1 MNDHNDGR
9 DLLGTGIQG
18 LDEVLRGGLPVGR
31 MYLLEGDPGTG
42 KTTLALQFLLEGARR
57 GESGLYVTLSET
69 ESELAQVADSHG
81 WSLGGLAVCDLSASR
96 EASADTEYTFFHP
109 SEVELA
115 ETTKAVL
122 DRVERTRP
130 ARVVFDSLSEM
141 RLLARDALRY
151 RRQVLALKQFFA
163 GRNCTVLLL
172 DDRTSEAGD
181 RQLESLAHGVIR
193 LEIASPE
200 YGEDRR
206 RLRVTKLRGVKYRGG
221 FHDFAIEPGGLLVF
235 PRLALPEG
243 QVESHAGAV
252 SSGSLELD
260 DLLGGGI
267 PFGTSTLIIGPAGAG
282 KTTIAL
288 AFATGA
294 ATGGAH
300 AAVFTFDEARL
311 SMLARADALGFGA
324 SELVA
329 AGSLHLQEI
338 NPAEMT
344 PGQFAHTVCDEVEQR
359 GARVV
364 VIDSL
369 NGYLASMGSDES
381 LAAHL
386 HELLSYLGRRGIA
399 SLVVMSQIGLVGAHM
414 PAPVDVSYIADAV
427 VLLRYFEAFGAVRKA
442 ISVIKKRSGT
452 HEDTIRELRIDGA
465 GLRVGAVLR
474 EFRGVLT
481 GTPEYHGAS
490 KPLLEDRGEDGHD

>member
-1 MNDHNDGR
+1 MTDTIDGHE
-9 DLLGTGIQG
+9 LLGTGIQG
-18 LDEVLRGGLPVGR
+18 LDEVLRGGLPAGR
-31 MYLLEGDPGTG
+31 MYLVEGDPGTG
-42 KTTLALQFLLEGARR
+42 KTTLALQFLLEGAQR
-57 GESGLYVTLSET
+57 GESCLYVTLSET
-69 ESELAQVADSHG
+69 ESELAQVAESHG
-81 WSLGGLAVCDLSASR
+81 WSLGGIAVCDLSASR
-96 EASADTEYTFFHP
+96 EVSADTQYTFFHP

-130 ARVVFDSLSEM
+130 TRVVFDSLSEM
-141 RLLARDALRY
+141 RLLARDALKY
-151 RRQVLALKQFFA
+151 RRQVLALKQFFS
-163 GRNCTVLLL
+163 GRQCTVLLL

-193 LEIASPE
+193 LELATPE

-221 FHDFAIEPGGLLVF
+221 FHDFAIEAEGLLVF
-235 PRLALPEG
+235 PRLAAP
-243 QVESHAGAV
+243 QDHIESHAGAV
-252 SSGSLELD
+252 SSGSRELD

-267 PFGTSTLIIGPAGAG
+267 PFGTSTLVIGPAGAG
-282 KTTIAL
+282 KTTVAL

-294 ATGGAH
+294 ATGGVP
-300 AAVFTFDEARL
+300 AAVFTFDESRA
-311 SMLARADALGFGA
+311 SMLARADALGMAA
-324 SELVA
+324 SELIA
-329 AGSLHLQEI
+329 AGSLHLREI

-344 PGQFAHTVCDEVEQR
+344 PGQFAHAVCDEVEQQ

-369 NGYLASMGSDES
+369 NGYLASMASADS
-381 LAAHL
+381 LTAHL
-386 HELLSYLGRRGIA
+386 HELLSYLSRRGTA
-399 SLVVMSQIGLVGAHM
+399 TLVIMSQHGLVGAHM
-414 PAPVDVSYIADAV
+414 PAPVDVSYIADSV
-427 VLLRYFEAFGAVRKA
+427 VLLRFFEAFGAVRKA
-442 ISVIKKRSGT
+442 ISVIKKRSGV

-481 GTPEYHGAS
+481 GSPEYHGAS
-490 KPLLEDRGEDGHD
+490 KPLLEDRGDDGHE